1 MFARR
6 LFDWPGAGWQ
16 NPVSQLD
23 QMRRDMARIS
33 SALFGGPESRLL
45 TSGVFPAV
53 NILEDKERFY
63 VRAELP
69 GISSQD
75 IDLQVT
81 GRNLSITGERK
92 IESLGDN
99 VKYHRREREAGK
111 FSRVIALPRDIDADK
126 IDAKMVNGMLT
137 ITIPKSEAAKPR
149 QISVN

>member
-1 MFARR
+1 MIARR

-16 NPVSQLD
+16 TPATQLD

-33 SALFGGPESRLL
+33 SALFGGPQSRIVS
-45 TSGVFPAV
+45 SGVFPSV
-53 NILEDKERFY
+53 NISEDKESFY

-69 GISSQD
+69 GINSQD

-81 GRNLSITGERK
+81 GKNLSITGERK
-92 IESLGDN
+92 IESLGEG

-111 FSRVIALPRDIDADK
+111 FSRVIALPKDIDAEK

-149 QISVN
+149 QIAVN